1 VSITVSKLC
10 GAKVLP
16 AGCGVA
22 TLLLLLFVSPAAGVL
37 GCLDHLHRLLLLL
50 LGPLSL
56 LLLAAPPVLSLLAAA
71 SAAATPGLLA
81 SVRLLLLLP
90 APSSL

>member
-1 VSITVSKLC
+1 VSKLC

-22 TLLLLLFVSPAAGVL
+22 TLLLLLLFASPAAGVS
-37 GCLDHLHRLLLLL
+37 GCFDHLHRLLLLLL

-56 LLLAAPPVLSLLAAA
+56 LLLAAPPVQSLLAAA
-71 SAAATPGLLA
+71 SAAAAPGLLA